1 MAGEA
6 VAGDVTVRGFAG
18 GVFSQNT
25 YLLSCAGTGAGIL
38 VDPGAATAEALAAA
52 RAAGITIE
60 QIVLTH
66 AHIDHVEGLS
76 LAREETGAPIF
87 LHPADAQLYQNA
99 PTQAQWFGLR
109 MDPLPPVDGELAHGG
124 TVTFGEC
131 TMAVRFAPGH
141 APGHVILVGDGVAVV
156 GDVIFAGS
164 IGRTD
169 LPGGDLPTLMESI
182 RQQVLT
188 LPDETTLHTG
198 HGGDTTVGRERR
210 SNPFITGVY
219 GGGGFA

>member
-1 MAGEA
+1 MADEA

-76 LAREETGAPIF
+76 LAKKETGAPVF

-99 PTQAQWFGLR
+99 PTQAEWFGLR

-124 TVTFGEC
+124 TVTFGDC

-210 SNPFITGVY
+210 SNPFLTGVY

>member
-25 YLLSCAGTGAGIL
+25 YLLSCARTGAGIL

-52 RAAGITIE
+52 RAAGITIG

-76 LAREETGAPIF
+76 LAREETGAPIL

-124 TVTFGEC
+124 TVTFGDC

-169 LPGGDLPTLMESI
+169 LSGGDLPTLMESI

>member
-1 MAGEA
+1 MAGDA

-38 VDPGAATAEALAAA
+38 VDPGAATAEALAVAK
-52 RAAGITIE
+52 AAGITIG

-87 LHPADAQLYQNA
+87 LHPADTQLYQNA
-99 PTQAQWFGLR
+99 PAQAQYFGLR

-124 TVTFGEC
+124 TVTFGDC

-210 SNPFITGVY
+210 SNPFVTGVY